1 VIFNANINII
11 HYKEYD
17 HMSDNGK
24 NIGQRILFTGQTGL
38 NKSEYLKE
46 LIKFCKNYYRKEPFL
61 FNVGDMMYK
70 EIRDAGG
77 KIDEGKILNLSIIR
91 LNSIRRSVIKD
102 IKSFCDKNPNEE
114 VIINSHA
121 CFRWRNGLF
130 IAFDF
135 DLLNELK
142 ITKYITLIDDV
153 DLVYYR
159 ILNNPNI
166 EEIYTL
172 NDLLTWREEEIII
185 TEVLALANKVEYY
198 LISRKN
204 PIDTVPKL
212 IYEPNLKK
220 AYLSFHITKAI
231 GKPDLEK
238 KINEFKSLMSK
249 KLIIWDPITIEERRL
264 LRYRNGDVTHDEE
277 IIYNVL
283 GNDIK
288 FKKRDIEAIR
298 KNIDGQIISRDYMLI
313 NQSDMIIQ
321 HIPETEGEPD
331 ISAGCQT
338 ELHYAFELPREVYV
352 LWESEKEL
360 SPWIQNHATKIFKGE
375 KMFDDIIKFF
385 KEKKYIN

>member
-1 VIFNANINII
+1 
-11 HYKEYD
+11 
-17 HMSDNGK
+17 MSNGPRE
-24 NIGQRILFTGQTGL
+24 IGQRILFTGQTGL

-46 LIKFCKNYYRKEPFL
+46 VIKYCKEKYDKTPIL

-70 EIRDAGG
+70 EIRDMGG
-77 KIDEGKILNLSIIR
+77 SIEEGKILNLPIIR
-91 LNSIRRSVIKD
+91 LKSIRRSVLKEIMHYCNINLDKD
-102 IKSFCDKNPNEE
+102 

-130 IAFDF
+130 FAFDY
-135 DLLNELK
+135 DLLNELN

-153 DLVYYR
+153 DAIYFR
-159 ILNNPNI
+159 IKNNLNI
-166 EEIYTL
+166 EEDYSL
-172 NDLLTWREEEIII
+172 NELLTWREEEIII
-185 TEVLALANKVEYY
+185 TEAVAMANNSEFY
-198 LISRKN
+198 LLSRKN

-212 IYEPNLKK
+212 IYHSDLKK

-231 GKPDLEK
+231 GKPDLENR
-238 KINEFKSLMSK
+238 INSFKDMMSE

-264 LRYRNGDVTHDEE
+264 LRYVNGYKQPDEQITVE
-277 IIYNVL
+277 TL
-283 GNDIK
+283 GNEIK
-288 FKKRDIEAIR
+288 FKIREIESIR

-352 LWESEKEL
+352 LWEAEQES
-360 SPWIQNHATKIFKGE
+360 SPWIQQHATKIFQGKN
-375 KMFDDIIKFF
+375 MFDELIEHF
-385 KEKKYIN
+385 KLKGYVI